1 MSGLEVLLAEG
12 DVRLEPLADHHIEP
26 LRAACARD
34 PDIWEIYPVSM
45 LDEHFDRAME
55 DFHATNNW
63 VRFAVIHRGKLVGM
77 TCYIAPDE
85 RNHAVEIGGTYIE
98 PAARGAAG
106 VNTAMKRLMIDH
118 AFACG
123 FTRIEF
129 RVDARNLRS
138 QAAVRKLGARH
149 EGTLRRNRITWTG
162 YVRDTC
168 VFSLLRDEWS
178 GGSASAFGQ
187 ADQRC

>member
-1 MSGLEVLLAEG
+1 MSSLEAVLVDG
-12 DVRLEPLADHHIEP
+12 DVRLEPLAAQHVEP

-34 PDIWEIYPVSM
+34 PDIWDIYPVSM
-45 LDEHFDRAME
+45 LGEHFDRAME
-55 DFHATNNW
+55 EFHATTNW
-63 VRFAVIHRGKLVGM
+63 VRFAVLHRGSLVGM
-77 TCYIAPDE
+77 TCFINPDE
-85 RNHAVEIGGTYIE
+85 RNHVVEIGGTYIE
-98 PAARGAAG
+98 PAARGSAG
-106 VNTAMKRLMIDH
+106 VNTRIKRLMINH

-138 QAAVRKLGARH
+138 QAAVLKLGAVH

-168 VFSLLRDEWS
+168 VFGLLKDEWS
-178 GGSASAFGQ
+178 GRSA
-187 ADQRC
+187 

>member
-1 MSGLEVLLAEG
+1 MSSLETVLVDG
-12 DVRLEPLADHHIEP
+12 DVRLEPLAAQHVEP

-34 PDIWEIYPVSM
+34 LDIWDIYPVSM
-45 LDEHFDRAME
+45 LGEHFDRAME
-55 DFHATNNW
+55 EFHATANW
-63 VRFAVIHRGKLVGM
+63 VRFAVLHRGSLVGM
-77 TCYIAPDE
+77 TCFINPDE
-85 RNHAVEIGGTYIE
+85 RNHVVEIGGTYIE
-98 PAARGAAG
+98 PAARGSAG
-106 VNTAMKRLMIDH
+106 VNTRIKRLMINH

-138 QAAVRKLGARH
+138 QAAVLKLGAVH

-168 VFSLLRDEWS
+168 VFGLLKDEWS
-178 GGSASAFGQ
+178 GRSA
-187 ADQRC
+187 

>member
-1 MSGLEVLLAEG
+1 MSALETVLVDG
-12 DVRLEPLADHHIEP
+12 DVRLEPLAAHHIEL

-45 LDEHFDRAME
+45 LGEHFDRAME
-55 DFHATNNW
+55 DFHATTNW
-63 VRFAVIHRGKLVGM
+63 VRFAVLHRGVLVGM
-77 TCYIAPDE
+77 SCYIAPDE
-85 RNHAVEIGGTYIE
+85 SNHVVEIGGTYIE
-98 PAARGAAG
+98 PAARGSAG
-106 VNTAMKRLMIDH
+106 VNSAIKRLMIDH

-129 RVDARNLRS
+129 RVDSRNLRS
-138 QAAVRKLGARH
+138 QAAVRKLGAMH

-168 VFSLLRDEWS
+168 MFGLLKTEWS
-178 GGSASAFGQ
+178 GGRG
-187 ADQRC
+187 